1 MKDKWSLLQPRKP
14 IFILCHPTSILFF
27 SHCQQRSDNATMV
40 PKYWQNAILFL
51 HTWTINHNHP
61 DADRHQV
68 YTHLLIRLH
77 FSIHHSRMIQGT
89 SPDQTNNILMRNWNL
104 YNLFKIISTFVN
116 FSRIG
121 PHNIYRRMW
130 LQKRTC
136 FSNEMDSKYHL
147 YPYEPQTHSYNALS
161 LY

>member
-1 MKDKWSLLQPRKP
+1 MAIKNGQRVYKLQYMQWKTNEVFYSHVNLFSFYATLL
-14 IFILCHPTSILFF
+14 LYCFF

-136 FSNEMDSKYHL
+136 FSKRDG
-147 YPYEPQTHSYNALS
+147 
-161 LY
+161 